1 MTAFLKNVTKS
12 DIRNIIAV
20 ISVIGAFVMLYLII
34 IKPIPVENK
43 ETVNLAIGFVL
54 GGLIAGVN
62 GYYFGASRPADPP
75 TKKENGND
83 SN

>member
-1 MTAFLKNVTKS
+1 MTEWLKKISKS

-20 ISVIGAFVMLYLII
+20 MSVIGAFAALFLMI

-43 ETVNLAIGFVL
+43 ETVNLCIGFVL

-62 GYYFGASRPADPP
+62 GYYFGASKADH
-75 TKKENGND
+75 KEKD
-83 SN
+83 EV